1 MAESLAV
8 KYRPQEFDE
17 VVGQRSIIKILEA
30 QVASKRYSNAYLFA
44 GASGSGKT
52 TTARIFARK
61 VNKGTGGIIELDA
74 ASNNGVDNIRQITQ
88 EARERSLDSDYKV
101 FILDECQMLTNAA
114 WSSLLKTLEEPNKYT
129 IFIFCTT
136 DPQKIPATILNRVQ
150 RFNFTRLTKE
160 AIQERL
166 NEVCVAEGF
175 TNYIDTISYI
185 SSTCNGGMRDALTA
199 LEKCSF
205 LGNDISL
212 EAAIQI
218 LGGYAY
224 KDFFDILNAVID
236 DAEDRL
242 LSKLHDYY
250 YAGNDMTLFV
260 EQFLDFTFDV
270 SKYCLFQNM
279 SLLKIPATMENDLKY
294 VSGFDGALKYYA
306 YLVDKILDIK
316 FAIKNDVNVF
326 NTVSTMFLQM
336 ARGK

>member
-1 MAESLAV
+1 MAESLAT
-8 KYRPQEFDE
+8 KYRPKEFNE
-17 VVGQRSIIKILEA
+17 IVGQRSVVKILEA
-30 QVASKRYSNAYLFA
+30 QIAAKKYSNAYLFA
-44 GASGSGKT
+44 GASGGGKT

-61 VNKGTGGIIELDA
+61 INNGSGGIVELDA

-88 EARERSLDSDYKV
+88 EARERSLDSEYKI

-150 RFNFTRLTKE
+150 RFNFTRLTRE
-160 AIQERL
+160 EIEQRL
-166 NEVCVAEGF
+166 KDVCVAEGF
-175 TNYIDTISYI
+175 QNYLDTVKYI

-205 LGNDISL
+205 LGNDLNL
-212 EAAIQI
+212 ETAIES

-224 KDFFDILNAVID
+224 KDFFEILNAVID
-236 DAEDRL
+236 DTEDVL
-242 LSKLHDYY
+242 TLKLHNYY
-250 YAGNDMTLFV
+250 YAGNDMSIFI
-260 EQFLDFTFDV
+260 EQFLDFVFDV

-279 SLLKIPATMENDLKY
+279 SLLKIPTSMENDLKY
-294 VSGFDGALKYYA
+294 VSGFEGSLKYYA
-306 YLVDKILDIK
+306 FIVDKILDIK

-326 NTVSTMFLQM
+326 NTINIMFLQM